1 MCVHLATQHQMLQ
14 GIMEKHCL
22 QEKDLAP
29 EIQRIKTII
38 YPPSPEPEPVVK
50 VKSEPV
56 VQPEAE
62 TEDPDDPAPVTSARA
77 RSTVSRVATSTR
89 VTPSVTRVVSQ
100 GVTQAMTMQVTMIM
114 LTIMMTMMMM
124 SMTMQRPRVERI
136 MNCFMCKEKVTTL
149 VFSTIIVNLS
159 VILLGRQ
166 EHEQSAGHT
175 LPHVCMCIRVFK
187 QEKCKHNN

>member
-29 EIQRIKTII
+29 EIQRIKMII
-38 YPPSPEPEPVVK
+38 YPPSPEPESVVK

-62 TEDPDDPAPVTSARA
+62 AEDPDDPDDPAPVTSARA
-77 RSTVSRVATSTR
+77 RPSVSRVVTSAR

-114 LTIMMTMMMM
+114 MTIMMTMKMM

-149 VFSTIIVNLS
+149 VFNIIIDLS
-159 VILLGRQ
+159 VILFRK
-166 EHEQSAGHT
+166 AGT
-175 LPHVCMCIRVFK
+175 
-187 QEKCKHNN
+187 

>member
-29 EIQRIKTII
+29 EIQRIKMII

-62 TEDPDDPAPVTSARA
+62 AEDPDDPDDPAPVTSARA
-77 RSTVSRVATSTR
+77 RPSVSRAVTSARGTPSMTR
-89 VTPSVTRVVSQ
+89 VASQ
-100 GVTQAMTMQVTMIM
+100 GVTQAMTMQVMMIM
-114 LTIMMTMMMM
+114 MTMMTMMMM

-149 VFSTIIVNLS
+149 VFNIIINLS
-159 VILLGRQ
+159 VILFRK
-166 EHEQSAGHT
+166 AGT
-175 LPHVCMCIRVFK
+175 
-187 QEKCKHNN
+187 

>member
-29 EIQRIKTII
+29 EIQRIKMII
-38 YPPSPEPEPVVK
+38 YPPSPEPESVVK

-62 TEDPDDPAPVTSARA
+62 AEDPDDPDDPAPVTSARA
-77 RSTVSRVATSTR
+77 RPSVSRVVTSAR

-114 LTIMMTMMMM
+114 MIMMTMMMMMMM

-149 VFSTIIVNLS
+149 VLKIIINLS
-159 VILLGRQ
+159 VIFFRK
-166 EHEQSAGHT
+166 AGT
-175 LPHVCMCIRVFK
+175 
-187 QEKCKHNN
+187 

>member
-38 YPPSPEPEPVVK
+38 YPPSSEPEPVVK

-62 TEDPDDPAPVTSARA
+62 AEDPDDPDDPAPVTSARA
-77 RSTVSRVATSTR
+77 RPSVSRVVTPAR
-89 VTPSVTRVVSQ
+89 VTPSVSRVVSQ

-114 LTIMMTMMMM
+114 KLMMTMMM
-124 SMTMQRPRVERI
+124 MQRPRVERI

-149 VFSTIIVNLS
+149 VFNIIINLS
-159 VILLGRQ
+159 VIILGRQ
-166 EHEQSAGHT
+166 EHEQSAGYT
-175 LPHVCMCIRVFK
+175 LPHVSMCIRVTK
-187 QEKCKHNN
+187 TRKV